1 MGRTFLSAVFALLMV
16 CALAGCMKDG
26 TAAHYTRP
34 ITSAG
39 KTATE
44 RNGVHDGS
52 TNMGTLDRTMGAD
65 WQDYNRYS
73 NGYTTT
79 GPNANGTWNRDM
91 TTAGERATRNVENA
105 ARGIVNG
112 TENAG
117 RDATRIVRNDLNGTA
132 GVIRNNETARV
143 G

>member
-1 MGRTFLSAVFALLMV
+1 MGRTFLSAVFALLMI
-16 CALAGCMKDG
+16 CTLAGCMKDG

-34 ITSAG
+34 ITSSE

-44 RNGVHDGS
+44 RNGVHDG
-52 TNMGTLDRTMGAD
+52 TRDTGTLNRTIGAD
-65 WQDYNRYS
+65 GQTYNRYS

-79 GPNANGTWNRDM
+79 APNTNGTLNRDL
-91 TTAGERATRNVENA
+91 TIAGERAKQNVESIT
-105 ARGIVNG
+105 RGIAKG

-117 RDATRIVRNDLNGTA
+117 RDVTRNVKNALNGTA
-132 GVIRNNETARV
+132 GVIRNNETAKV